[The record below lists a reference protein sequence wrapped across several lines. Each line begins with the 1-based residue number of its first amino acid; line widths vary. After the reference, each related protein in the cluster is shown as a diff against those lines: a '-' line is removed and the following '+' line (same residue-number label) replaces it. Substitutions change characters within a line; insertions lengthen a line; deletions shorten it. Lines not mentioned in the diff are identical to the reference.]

1 MAGPVPPP
9 APAPR
14 AGLRAVLL
22 LGAALVALAVGL
34 LHGRWRAA
42 PDEGLAPDAARG
54 AAEPAR
60 LPDGAAATDLAPA
73 RAAAPGRAPGGGPS
87 APPGAASGEA
97 GELVVEVRET
107 GTGQPVAGARVDL
120 RRVPLQDAGPLAFLG
135 PLAASVESDAA
146 GEARLPAGVG
156 EGHLQVVVSAAGW
169 RVREVLLSALPT
181 SPLRVTL
188 ERGLALEGVLL
199 GLDGQPLAGV
209 RLEGRHVRRARAWG
223 PVAVEGVE
231 QVEVRTQPDGSF
243 RMEGLSAGSY
253 RLEALDAGWRLLP
266 DGPRPMPA
274 GTLDR
279 RAEVQAPAGTRGLRL
294 YAQAQA
300 HARALLLAG
309 GHPLPTRAWSA
320 LLRVHATG
328 ASHALQGEA
337 QAGAGAGE
345 AGEAGL
351 VAFAVAL
358 ERPEQAAQGATLEVQ
373 VPGWQPLSAEVALTA
388 EPGPP
393 RALELV
399 EQPGACWLLVE
410 LAPAPA
416 GPLLDGEPLVAST
429 CHEQDGRVTRAPA
442 REVAGSAGVYEAGPF
457 PAGACEVRVARAGGV
472 SAPRRALLEAGRTTR
487 IAMDAPQPTGVQVQ
501 CLAPGS
507 AAPVAD
513 LDALVFAPEGLER
526 GMPDQA
532 ARTRTRGTAPV
543 FVPLAPGTYRWV
555 AAKGGLGYASGRVRV
570 EAGQVGSLVARLDPD
585 GREAARQRPR

>member
-1 MAGPVPPP
+1 MARPVPPP

-14 AGLRAVLL
+14 VGLRAVLL

-34 LHGRWRAA
+34 LQGRWNAP
-42 PDEGLAPDAARG
+42 PDEGLAPIVVRG
-54 AAEPAR
+54 AAPPDGEASGDAATGLAPAG
-60 LPDGAAATDLAPA
+60 GAAAGSAQAGERSGAPE
-73 RAAAPGRAPGGGPS
+73 
-87 APPGAASGEA
+87 GASVPA

-120 RRVPLQDAGPLAFLG
+120 RRVPLQGAGAQAFLG
-135 PLAASVESDAA
+135 PPSGSATSDSA

-156 EGHLQVVVSAAGW
+156 EGPLQVVVSAAGW

-199 GLDGQPLAGV
+199 GLHGQPLAGV
-209 RLEGRHVRRARAWG
+209 RLEARHVRRARAWG
-223 PVAVEGVE
+223 QVAVEGVE

-253 RLEALDAGWRLLP
+253 RLEARDAGWRLLP
-266 DGPRPMPA
+266 DGPRPAPA

-279 RAEVQAPAGTRGLRL
+279 RPEVQAPAGTRGLRL

-300 HARALLLAG
+300 HACALLLAG

-358 ERPEQAAQGATLEVQ
+358 EAPEQAAQGATLEVQ

-399 EQPGACWLLVE
+399 EAPGTCWLLVE
-410 LAPAPA
+410 LAPATA
-416 GPLLDGEPLVAST
+416 DPLLAGEPLVVST

-442 REVAGSAGVYEAGPF
+442 REVAGRAGLYEAGPF

-487 IAMDAPQPTGVQVQ
+487 ISMDAPQPTGLRVQ

-507 AAPVAD
+507 DAPVAD
-513 LDALVFAPEGLER
+513 LDALVFAPEGLAR